1 MKMATN
7 NNDSN
12 YITRYKNV
20 EDRVYGNGIPSA
32 FYDIDSAINAA
43 KKAGGSESDVSR
55 GRVLFKYDAETE
67 KLVSDFPDKFEK
79 VAIVDKVTN
88 QAVIIGTYK
97 NAYTQLTGLA
107 NDTLPNGPY
116 SMNGNPDG
124 SVEIRNQK
132 IYGKV
137 YRKYTYRGGSGDL
150 LNFKISSDFT
160 TRVSAVSSSEITPEK
175 TSETVMINTQGSAI
189 KGEKLGIFN
198 LVDVGKDDDSITG
211 DGNYGPYTPEGTQD
225 VSYWVNYDNLPNLDI
240 SKELLDLNQLD
251 EYNSLPKYSS
261 IKDAMASIQSQDVTA
276 DEWLDYFNK
285 LNERIS
291 ILTSK
296 LDTSLSQ
303 QDLYIVLRES
313 NNIPPY
319 VVRRKVVIDGELI
332 CSEFAQNQS
341 SPDIVNKSIEG
352 YRYLKS
358 KFGSDLIR
366 VEYSRPTPNSYSG
379 YSGISNSGST
389 LVPEKVYVNGI
400 ITLEVPI
407 QGWRVLKSPSIKNVE
422 ISDVSDMV
430 KSIND
435 SVEASA
441 TVIGDPN
448 LREGFVLNIQGVP
461 PFSGDYYITKVVHNM
476 SSSGYTCELTFQQRD
491 IEISQSTIKVGVDLK
506 KSYIELHQW
515 VVDNYDT
522 FDKGII
528 TEGIPSYLKT
538 AIKIAKETFKENDS
552 VIYGVKDG
560 ELNYTIV
567 DGGVSSIPVIDC
579 TKDFNRY

>member
-1 MKMATN
+1 MATN

-43 KKAGGSESDVSR
+43 KNAGGSESDVSR

-79 VAIVDKVTN
+79 VAILDKVTN

-116 SMNGNPDG
+116 SMNSNPDG

-132 IYGKV
+132 VYGKV
-137 YRKYTYRGGSGDL
+137 YCKYTYRGGSGDL
-150 LNFKISSDFT
+150 LNFRILSDFT
-160 TRVSAVSSSEITPEK
+160 TKVSAVSSSEITPEK
-175 TSETVMINTQGSAI
+175 TSETIMINTQGTAI
-189 KGEKLGIFN
+189 KGDKLGIFN
-198 LVDVGKDDDSITG
+198 LVDVGKDNDDLTEG
-211 DGNYGPYTPEGTQD
+211 GNYGPYTPEGTQD
-225 VSYWVNYDNLPNLDI
+225 VSYWVNYDNLPNPGFNKDLLA
-240 SKELLDLNQLD
+240 ELLNE
-251 EYNSLPKYSS
+251 EYYNLPRYSS

-285 LNERIS
+285 LNERIN

-296 LDTSLSQ
+296 LDTTLSQ

-341 SPDIVNKSIEG
+341 SSDIVNKSIEG

-366 VEYSRPTPNSYSG
+366 VEYSKPTPNSYSG

-422 ISDVSDMV
+422 LSDVSDMI

-448 LREGFVLNIQGVP
+448 LREGLVLNIQGVP

-515 VVDNYDT
+515 VVDNYET

-528 TEGIPSYLKT
+528 IEGIPSYLKT
-538 AIKIAKETFKENDS
+538 AIKIAKETFKNSDS
-552 VIYGVKDG
+552 VIYSAKDG
-560 ELNYTIV
+560 ELSYTIV
-567 DGGVSSIPVIDC
+567 DGGVSSIPVINC
-579 TKDFNRY
+579 TEDFNRK